1 MCYLYVHECFPNKER
16 HAVVIGAGMINDGV
30 LALATA
36 SYRYTSV
43 RTQTKAKV
51 QVLAL

>member
-1 MCYLYVHECFPNKER
+1 MLSIYMYIRKEL
-16 HAVVIGAGMINDGV
+16 HAVVIGAGMIDDGV

-43 RTQTKAKV
+43 RTQTKANLKV
-51 QVLAL
+51 QVTAL